1 MNMRVDQFIKL
12 GQNATIRSGLQAG
25 WINGQKLFLNELFQL
40 GGIKT
45 LRGFDEESFYAS
57 EYAIATIE
65 YRYLIGS
72 ASYLF
77 SFLDAAHLG
86 RKSVQGNLKGKYAGL
101 GAGIALETKSGLFSL
116 AYAAGKNKDLP
127 FNFREAKIHFGFV
140 SLF

>member
-1 MNMRVDQFIKL
+1 VFANIIFNYIP
-12 GQNATIRSGLQAG
+12 
-25 WINGQKLFLNELFQL
+25 
-40 GGIKT
+40 IKT

-57 EYAIATIE
+57 EYAIATVE

-77 SFLDAAHLG
+77 SFIDAAHLG
-86 RKSVQGNLKGKYAGL
+86 RKSVQGNMQGKYAGVGVGL
-101 GAGIALETKSGLFSL
+101 ALETKSGLFSL

-127 FNFREAKIHFGFV
+127 VNFRESKIHFGFV